1 MKQRVL
7 FVDDDKNILASFRSL
22 LRKEFIVDTASHP
35 EEGLAMFKEKGPYPV
50 VVSDLKMPDMN
61 GLTLLSKISN
71 LNEDT
76 VGIILTGHADLE
88 AAVTALNQGYVF
100 RFLTKPSDKETIVNV
115 VSAGLDQYNLITG
128 NKEKERIIKQDL
140 RAAAF
145 IQESFLPHERA
156 DIETLSLNWLF
167 KPSDYVGGDLF
178 DLIHLDKDNT
188 AFYIMDI
195 SGHGVSAALAA
206 VSVSLLLARSG
217 HLTNSETGEI
227 TPPSEL
233 LLQLD
238 NDFPIE
244 RLNKHFTMFYG
255 VANSARKTLRYS
267 SAGHPPPILLRSN
280 GALEYLE
287 KGGSVIGMNSG
298 IPFEEDEV
306 PFNPGDRLLSFTDG
320 VSEYQS
326 PSDEMFEL
334 ERFITL
340 VQEYRDMP
348 SRDILDRIYEK
359 MMQFGENRPP
369 QDDVTICC
377 LDFKQESEKK

>member
-7 FVDDDKNILASFRSL
+7 FIDDDKNILASFRSL
-22 LRKEFIVDTASHP
+22 LRKEFLIDTASHP

-50 VVSDLKMPDMN
+50 VISDLKMPDMD
-61 GLTLLSKISN
+61 GLTLLSKIN
-71 LNEDT
+71 KLNEDT
-76 VGIILTGHADLE
+76 IGIILTGHADLE
-88 AAVTALNQGYVF
+88 TAVTALNQGHVF

-115 VSAGLDQYNLITG
+115 VRAGQDQYNLITG
-128 NKEKERIIKQDL
+128 NKLKERIIKQDL
-140 RAAAF
+140 KAAAF

-156 DIETLSLNWLF
+156 DIGKLSLNWLF
-167 KPSDYVGGDLF
+167 KPSDYVGGDMF
-178 DLIHLDKDNT
+178 DIIPLDHENT
-188 AFYIMDI
+188 GFYLMDI

-217 HLTNSETGEI
+217 HLTNSKTAEI
-227 TPPSEL
+227 ISPSEL

-255 VANSARKTLRYS
+255 IINSARKTLRYS
-267 SAGHPPPILLRSN
+267 SAGHLPPILLRSN

-306 PFNPGDRLLSFTDG
+306 PFNPGDKLISFTDG

-326 PSDEMFEL
+326 QSDEMFEM
-334 ERFITL
+334 ERFISL
-340 VQEYRDMP
+340 VQEYREMS
-348 SRDILDRIYEK
+348 SREMLDHIYEK

-369 QDDVTICC
+369 LDDVTICC
-377 LDFKQESEKK
+377 LDFEKEDENQ